1 LKCKIPFV
9 AHINKRKN
17 LITTLKDEIGILFM
31 SMTKKTFGKTSL
43 ENIPHLTTAISA
55 SSLGKPILTR
65 DSIFSSFSDR
75 PCRRKS
81 CIRAQIRKHQE

>member
-43 ENIPHLTTAISA
+43 ENIPQGLDF
-55 SSLGKPILTR
+55 LFL
-65 DSIFSSFSDR
+65 
-75 PCRRKS
+75 
-81 CIRAQIRKHQE
+81 